1 MRDFIVHALFCST
14 AEHVWK
20 YITFEAWEIVV
31 LFLDSVSDSAPL
43 NSADLPKYKTDKQY
57 FLDFARVL
65 NTIGQPSKTVKNWR
79 AVVTG

>member
-1 MRDFIVHALFCST
+1 MLCFAPPRSMCEST
-14 AEHVWK
+14 LRVIA
-20 YITFEAWEIVV
+20 FEAWEIVV